1 MAVVSLLSVELSNV
15 SKPICLAAI
24 GMLRK
29 QVLET
34 TCVHESRR
42 VSAFCRTLW
51 GFRLFVVTVENIEM
65 LVILVD
71 VDKPHIPQMAQSL
84 VLRGIREIRFFAD
97 RS

>member
-42 VSAFCRTLW
+42 VSAFAEPS
-51 GFRLFVVTVENIEM
+51 GVFYLFVVTIEYIEM
-65 LVILVD
+65 IVMLIN
-71 VDKPHIPQMAQSL
+71 VDKTKIAQT
-84 VLRGIREIRFFAD
+84 A
-97 RS
+97 